1 MKHPKLNKAL
11 LKFQGECGQVE
22 QKLQP
27 RISFGEVSVGYY
39 PADGLCAVVTVNNS
53 DGTAPLDEILARDI
67 APTPRQKYALYE
79 RYLRESPDYCKE
91 NAWCYSFYNMGGC
104 SSCPFPCGR
113 RQALFE
119 RAERLAAES
128 DTAD

>member
-39 PADGLCAVVTVNNS
+39 PADGLCAIVTVNNS
-53 DGTAPLDEILARDI
+53 DGTAPLGRLCCETSGHSRTGGNHTGMVVFPFHLEAIL
-67 APTPRQKYALYE
+67 LYV
-79 RYLRESPDYCKE
+79 
-91 NAWCYSFYNMGGC
+91 
-104 SSCPFPCGR
+104 
-113 RQALFE
+113 
-119 RAERLAAES
+119 
-128 DTAD
+128 

>member
-39 PADGLCAVVTVNNS
+39 PADGLCAVVTINNS
-53 DGTAPLDEILARDI
+53 DGTAPLDDYVVKLSDIPEKGEITQDW
-67 APTPRQKYALYE
+67 
-79 RYLRESPDYCKE
+79 
-91 NAWCYSFYNMGGC
+91 WCSH
-104 SSCPFPCGR
+104 SI
-113 RQALFE
+113 
-119 RAERLAAES
+119 
-128 DTAD
+128 

>member
-53 DGTAPLDEILARDI
+53 DDTAPLDDYVVKLSDIPEKGEITQDW
-67 APTPRQKYALYE
+67 
-79 RYLRESPDYCKE
+79 
-91 NAWCYSFYNMGGC
+91 WCSH
-104 SSCPFPCGR
+104 SI
-113 RQALFE
+113 
-119 RAERLAAES
+119 
-128 DTAD
+128 